1 MATKKQNDEQATP
14 ATPVDENQT
23 ASGRENSGQEERMAR
38 RKRRKYGKR
47 PLFRKKM
54 WRQRLRKRQSRP
66 RGNPPTGKTWWTWPC
81 WLTATA
87 SRPGWRPPC
96 AA

>member
-1 MATKKQNDEQATP
+1 MATKKQNDEQAAP

-23 ASGRENSGQEERMAR
+23 ASGMENSGREGAHGEAKASEVREAA
-38 RKRRKYGKR
+38 
-47 PLFRKKM
+47 PVLPE
-54 WRQRLRKRQSRP
+54 S
-66 RGNPPTGKTWWTWPC
+66 TGKAWWTWPC